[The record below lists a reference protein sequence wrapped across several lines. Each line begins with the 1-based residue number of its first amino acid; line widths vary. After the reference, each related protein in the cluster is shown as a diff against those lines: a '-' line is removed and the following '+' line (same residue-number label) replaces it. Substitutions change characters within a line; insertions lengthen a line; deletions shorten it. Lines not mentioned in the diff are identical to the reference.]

1 MEEGCGTGELD
12 DTQEG
17 TPERVSSS
25 HIKSKNKQSPSG
37 RLFDFSKY
45 NQRHI
50 ALKIAY
56 LGWNYSGFV
65 SQENTENTIEEHLF
79 SALNKLRLIKD
90 RGSCQYSR
98 CGRTDKGVSALG
110 QVIAVTVR
118 SNLLDGA
125 GVFCPEGGT
134 AQDRPGDKTTE
145 LNYVYLL
152 NRVLPE
158 DIRVLAWC
166 PVSSHFNA
174 RCRLDLTACVELTST
189 SFLMA
194 VSILMS

>member
-1 MEEGCGTGELD
+1 
-12 DTQEG
+12 
-17 TPERVSSS
+17 
-25 HIKSKNKQSPSG
+25 
-37 RLFDFSKY
+37 
-45 NQRHI
+45 
-50 ALKIAY
+50 
-56 LGWNYSGFV
+56 
-65 SQENTENTIEEHLF
+65 
-79 SALNKLRLIKD
+79 
-90 RGSCQYSR
+90 
-98 CGRTDKGVSALG
+98 
-110 QVIAVTVR
+110 VTVR